1 MEHKLKKRG
10 VIYTKH
16 NGFKWEKWENCTFED
31 ALNRAEEL
39 RKIPNKLDA
48 IWDNYYREKG
58 LTSKKGRG

>member
-10 VIYTKH
+10 VTYSKM
-16 NGFKWEKWENCTFED
+16 NGFKWENCTFED
-31 ALNRAEEL
+31 ALNRAKEL